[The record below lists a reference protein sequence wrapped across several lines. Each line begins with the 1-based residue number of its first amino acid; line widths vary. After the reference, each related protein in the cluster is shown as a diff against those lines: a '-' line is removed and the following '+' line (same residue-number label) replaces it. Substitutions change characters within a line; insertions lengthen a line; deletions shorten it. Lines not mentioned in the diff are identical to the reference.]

1 MIKYYQNI
9 RQYGVITP
17 VLDPEGER
25 WQWAAINEFA
35 AVSKRARNNLKN
47 SKRLFS
53 SEVLFGWPTCPSSVS
68 VSKSLPVLWNVKS
81 GVVGLSRKGSVWLS
95 TSAQLMTL
103 VTTSRWGSEID
114 GLRLALSDFD
124 IPHDEMVYV
133 QSCCTC
139 LDNSVCSSRQRTE
152 LLFLNAFPPDLCT
165 IGLISLSRFNNNAH
179 L

>member
-1 MIKYYQNI
+1 MERHPK
-9 RQYGVITP
+9 VITP

-25 WQWAAINEFA
+25 WQWAAIHEFA

-68 VSKSLPVLWNVKS
+68 VSKSLPLLWNVKS

-133 QSCCTC
+133 QS
-139 LDNSVCSSRQRTE
+139 
-152 LLFLNAFPPDLCT
+152 LLYLFGQQCVFFQAENRASFFECFSAWSLHNWTDLP
-165 IGLISLSRFNNNAH
+165 FKVQ
-179 L
+179 